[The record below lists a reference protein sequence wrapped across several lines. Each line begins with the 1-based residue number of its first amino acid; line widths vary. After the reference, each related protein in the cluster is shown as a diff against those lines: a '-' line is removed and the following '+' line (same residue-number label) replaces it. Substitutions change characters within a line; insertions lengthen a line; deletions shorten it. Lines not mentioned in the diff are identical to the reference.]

1 MPQSHP
7 FTTEFSLEFSVVDDL
22 VSFDWNGETINFSDW
37 ADDQYGIF
45 EYTTRNCR
53 SYFVFDIQ
61 PVPASR
67 ALRIYIDQ
75 QPDYLGRDEP
85 GVDIHRN
92 YEESTGRH
100 YVCVKSDLQPTNVPH
115 ALSWAV
121 YFAEKT
127 DHFIETGEAFA

>member
-1 MPQSHP
+1 MPQTPP
-7 FTTEFSLEFSVVDDL
+7 FSSTFVLEFDVVDDL
-22 VSFDWNGETINFSDW
+22 VAFDWNGQTINFSDW
-37 ADDQYGIF
+37 ADDQFGIF
-45 EYTTRNCR
+45 EYTTRNYR

-61 PVPASR
+61 PVPGSSE
-67 ALRIYIDQ
+67 LRIYIDH
-75 QPDYLGRDEP
+75 QPDYQGRDA

-92 YEESTGRH
+92 LESSSGRH

-127 DHFIETGEAFA
+127 DHFIETGEPFA